1 MKKPL
6 RSVSMY
12 YPLKSIR
19 LIAVF
24 FVIFALGAIS
34 LHLTSARADTSNI
47 FIVPPQENAVA
58 GQPTR
63 FTLFVQNPGT
73 TDIISKDYDSVMVTV
88 GIDDQKRVVKA
99 IGMEIAPDGTVT
111 VPAGGFAKLTYEF
124 ELPQDMTGTV
134 SLTLEDLKSSPVL
147 FAAVPPVEPQ
157 DREEEHASQ
166 GQLVIGEKQ
175 NEFQPFLKNLSAYEP
190 VYFLFGVDPGLEKSK
205 FQVSFKYKLF
215 NAPFDSRGLNS
226 LLDGFHLAY
235 TQTSYWDLE
244 STSKPFNDSSYK
256 PELFYLVPKID
267 LDLPWVKTFGVQG
280 GFQHESNG
288 KSGEDSRSTNY
299 IYIKPIMQISLF
311 ENAYL
316 TVAPKLWVYV
326 MNEDENNPDL
336 ADFRGYFDLQLQA
349 GRPMGLCLDTH
360 TRWADAGPSIQAD
373 LSYPL
378 TSFFNN
384 GLNLYLH
391 LQYFNGYA
399 ERLKEYSSKEEIFRV
414 GFSLSR

>member
-1 MKKPL
+1 M
-6 RSVSMY
+6 SF
-12 YPLKSIR
+12 PLKINR
-19 LIAVF
+19 FMAVF
-24 FVIFALGAIS
+24 FVVLALGAGP
-34 LHLTSARADTSNI
+34 LHLTSAKAFPSNI
-47 FIVPPQENAVA
+47 FIVPPQGNAVA

-73 TDIISKDYDSVMVTV
+73 TDIISKAYDSVMVTV
-88 GIDDQKRVVKA
+88 GLNDQKRIMKA
-99 IGMEIAPDGTVT
+99 IGVETAPDGTVT

-124 ELPQDMTGTV
+124 ELPHDMAGTV
-134 SLTLEDLKSSPVL
+134 SLTLGDFKSSPVL
-147 FAAVPPVEPQ
+147 FAVAPPVEPQ
-157 DREEEHASQ
+157 VRETENTSQ

-190 VYFLFGVDPGLEKSK
+190 VYFLFGVDPGMENSK
-205 FQVSFKYKLF
+205 FQISFKYKLF

-226 LLDGFHLAY
+226 LMDGFHMAY

-244 STSKPFNDSSYK
+244 SNSKPFDDSSYK
-256 PELFYLVPKID
+256 PEFFYLVPKID
-267 LDLPWVKTFGVQG
+267 LALPWVKIFGIQG

-288 KSGEDSRSTNY
+288 KDGDDSRSTNY
-299 IYIKPIMQISLF
+299 IYVKPIMSISLF
-311 ENAYL
+311 DEAYL
-316 TVAPKLWVYV
+316 TVAPKLWLYV
-326 MNEDENNPDL
+326 MNEDETNPDL
-336 ADFRGYFDLQLQA
+336 ADFRGYFDLQVQA

-360 TRWADAGPSIQAD
+360 TRWAEEGPSIQAD

-391 LQYFNGYA
+391 LQYFNGYG
-399 ERLKEYSSKEEIFRV
+399 ERLKAYSKKEEIFRI

>member
-1 MKKPL
+1 MPCPIK
-6 RSVSMY
+6 
-12 YPLKSIR
+12 IHR
-19 LIAVF
+19 LMVML
-24 FVIFALGAIS
+24 FAILALDACTV
-34 LHLTSARADTSNI
+34 LHLTCAAASTSNV
-47 FIVPPQENAVA
+47 FIVPPQENTVA
-58 GQPTR
+58 GQTTQ
-63 FTLFVQNPGT
+63 FTLFVQNSGT
-73 TDIISKDYDSVMVTV
+73 TNIISKDYDSVMVRV
-88 GIDDQKRVVKA
+88 GLNDQKRLVRA
-99 IGMEIAPDGTVT
+99 ICVETTPDGTVMI
-111 VPAGGFAKLTYEF
+111 PAGGFTKLTYEF

-134 SLTLEDLKSSPVL
+134 SLALEDFKSSPVL
-147 FAAVPPVEPQ
+147 FAAVQSVEPQ
-157 DREEEHASQ
+157 NRKRENPSQ

-226 LLDGFHLAY
+226 LVDGFHLAY
-235 TQTSYWDLE
+235 TQTSFWDLD

-267 LDLPWVKTFGVQG
+267 LDLPWVKFFGVQS

-288 KSGEDSRSTNY
+288 KGGNDSRSTNY
-299 IYIKPIMQISLF
+299 IYIKPIMEISLF
-311 ENAYL
+311 DEAYL
-316 TVAPKLWVYV
+316 AVAPKLWVYV
-326 MNEDENNPDL
+326 MNENENNPDL
-336 ADFRGYFDLQLQA
+336 ADFRGYFDLQIQV
-349 GRPMGLCLDTH
+349 GKPMGLCLDTH
-360 TRWADAGPSIQAD
+360 TRWAEAGPSIQAD

-399 ERLKEYSSKEEIFRV
+399 ERLKEYSLEEEIFRV
-414 GFSLSR
+414 GVSLSR

>member
-6 RSVSMY
+6 RNVSMS
-12 YPLKSIR
+12 YPLKSTW
-19 LIAVF
+19 LMAVF
-24 FVIFALGAIS
+24 FVILALDAVS
-34 LHLTSARADTSNI
+34 LHLNSARADTSNI
-47 FIVPPQENAVA
+47 YIVSPQGNAVA

-63 FTLFVQNPGT
+63 FTLFVQNSGT
-73 TDIISKDYDSVMVTV
+73 TDVISKDYDSVMVTV
-88 GIDDQKRVVKA
+88 GLNDQTRVVKA
-99 IGMEIAPDGTVT
+99 ICMETAPDGTVT
-111 VPAGGFAKLTYEF
+111 VAAGGFAKLTYEF

-134 SLTLEDLKSSPVL
+134 SLTLEDFKSGPVL
-147 FAAVPPVEPQ
+147 FAAGPPVEPQ
-157 DREEEHASQ
+157 DLEEEHANQ

-215 NAPFDSRGLNS
+215 NGPFDSQGLNS
-226 LLDGFHLAY
+226 LVDGFHLAY
-235 TQTSYWDLE
+235 TQTSYWDLK
-244 STSKPFNDSSYK
+244 SKSKPFNDSSYK

-267 LDLPWVKTFGVQG
+267 LELSWIKIFGLQG

-288 KSGEDSRSTNY
+288 KGGDDSRSTNY
-299 IYIKPIMQISLF
+299 IYVKPIMAIPLF
-311 ENAYL
+311 DEAYL
-316 TVAPKLWVYV
+316 TIAPKLWVYV
-326 MNEDENNPDL
+326 MNEDDNNPDL
-336 ADFRGYFDLQLQA
+336 ADFRGYFDLQVQA
-349 GRPMGLCLDTH
+349 GKPMGLCLDTH
-360 TRWADAGPSIQAD
+360 TRWAEAGPSIQAD

-399 ERLKEYSSKEEIFRV
+399 ERLKEYSLKEEIFRV

>member
-1 MKKPL
+1 M
-6 RSVSMY
+6 S
-12 YPLKSIR
+12 YPLKKTA
-19 LIAVF
+19 LWLCF
-24 FVIFALGAIS
+24 FVILALGAGP
-34 LHLTSARADTSNI
+34 LHIASARASTTKI
-47 FIVPPQENAVA
+47 FIVPPQENTVA

-63 FTLFVQNPGT
+63 FTLFVQNSGA

-99 IGMEIAPDGTVT
+99 IGVETAPDGIVT

-134 SLTLEDLKSSPVL
+134 SLTLEDFKSSPVL

-157 DREEEHASQ
+157 DQEEKNAGL
-166 GQLVIGEKQ
+166 GQRVIGEKQ
-175 NEFQPFLKNLSAYEP
+175 NEFQPFLKKLSAYEP

-205 FQVSFKYKLF
+205 FQVSFKYRLF
-215 NAPFDSRGLNS
+215 NAPFDTQGLNS

-235 TQTSYWDLE
+235 TQTSYWDLK
-244 STSKPFNDSSYK
+244 SDSKPFDDSSYK

-267 LDLPWVKTFGVQG
+267 LKLPWVKNFGVQG

-288 KSGEDSRSTNY
+288 KGGDDSRSTNY
-299 IYIKPIMQISLF
+299 IYIKPIMEISLF
-311 ENAYL
+311 DNAYL

-336 ADFRGYFDLQLQA
+336 ADFRGYFDLQVQA
-349 GRPMGLCLDTH
+349 GRLMGLCLDTH
-360 TRWADAGPSIQAD
+360 TRWAKAGPSIQAD

-399 ERLKEYSSKEEIFRV
+399 ERLKAYSSKEEIFRV

>member
-1 MKKPL
+1 MKKSL
-6 RSVSMY
+6 ENVSMPH
-12 YPLKSIR
+12 PLKITR
-19 LIAVF
+19 LMAVF
-24 FVIFALGAIS
+24 FITLILGAGPW
-34 LHLTSARADTSNI
+34 HLTSARASTPNI
-47 FIVPPQENAVA
+47 FIVPPQENTVA
-58 GQPTR
+58 GRPTR

-88 GIDDQKRVVKA
+88 GLNDQKRSVKA
-99 IGMEIAPDGTVT
+99 VCVETAPDGTVT

-134 SLTLEDLKSSPVL
+134 SLTLEKFKSSPVL
-147 FAAVPPVEPQ
+147 FAAVPPVGPQ
-157 DREEEHASQ
+157 DREEKHANH

-190 VYFLFGVDPGLEKSK
+190 VYFLFGVDPGREKSK
-205 FQVSFKYKLF
+205 FQISFKYKLF
-215 NAPFDSRGLNS
+215 NAPFDNRGLDS
-226 LLDGFHLAY
+226 LLDGFHMAY

-244 STSKPFNDSSYK
+244 SDSKPFDDSSYK
-256 PELFYLVPKID
+256 PELFYLVPRID
-267 LDLPWVKTFGVQG
+267 LDLPWVKLFGVQG

-288 KSGEDSRSTNY
+288 KGGDDSRSTNY
-299 IYIKPIMQISLF
+299 VYIKPIITIPLF
-311 ENAYL
+311 DNTYL

-326 MNEDENNPDL
+326 MNEDETNPDL
-336 ADFRGYFDLQLQA
+336 ADFRGYFDLQVQA
-349 GRPMGLCLDTH
+349 GIPMGLCIDTH
-360 TRWADAGPSIQAD
+360 TRWAEAGPSIQAD
-373 LSYPL
+373 VSYPL

-399 ERLKEYSSKEEIFRV
+399 ERLKAYDSKEEIFRI